1 MIKQIMPLSL
11 IVALRFFGLFIV
23 LPVLSIYALQM
34 KGATAFLAGLVVGG
48 YALTQALFQIPFGLM
63 SDKIGRKKTLLI
75 GLLIFIAGSVIAA
88 MSDNIYMLLLGRFL
102 QGAGAIGSV
111 VSAMIADLV
120 KEEERAHAMAIMGG
134 TIALSFAAAMIIAPI
149 VGGHWGIDKLFWLTA
164 ILSVM
169 AIGILFTAVPQPPK
183 IVHSYAEEESKMLD
197 VFKDKS
203 LTRMYITFLFHSSIM
218 TMAFFII
225 PLVMTQSISEGGF
238 GWEKAELW
246 KVYLPAMVFG
256 LIAMGPAAVFGEK
269 YGKGRQV
276 FMVSVAVILLGFLAM
291 GFATQPWL
299 FIVGVVLF
307 FIGFNMFEPLLQS
320 FVSKFAKVHQ
330 KGAALG
336 VANTFAYVG
345 IFLGGLLAGY
355 LMQHFGR
362 ETLAIFVAILAAV
375 WFVWVATMPNPNNR
389 GNVYL
394 PLDIFDR
401 NKVAALTDH
410 PAIVESYVNET
421 ENIAVVKYEKDMLD
435 EDEVRGMLLDEADK
449 KEN

>member
-1 MIKQIMPLSL
+1 MPLSL

-23 LPVLSIYALQM
+23 LPVLSIYALEM
-34 KGATAFLAGLVVGG
+34 EGATPFLAGLVVGG
-48 YALTQALFQIPFGLM
+48 YALTQAAFQIPFGLM
-63 SDKIGRKKTLLI
+63 SDKVGRKKTLLF
-75 GLLIFIAGSVIAA
+75 GLLIFIAGSVVAA
-88 MSDNIYMLLLGRFL
+88 MSDNIYMLLVGRFL

-120 KEEERAHAMAIMGG
+120 KEEQRAHAMAIMGG
-134 TIALSFAAAMIIAPI
+134 TIAMSFAVAMIVAPI

-169 AIGILFTAVPQPPK
+169 AIGILFIAVPQPPK
-183 IVHSYAEEESKMLD
+183 IVHSYAEDESKMLD

-225 PLVMTQSISEGGF
+225 PMVMTQSVADGGF
-238 GWEKAELW
+238 GWEKTELW

-269 YGKGRQV
+269 YGKGREI
-276 FMVSVAVILLGFLAM
+276 FMISVAVIFLGFLAM
-291 GFATQPWL
+291 GFATTPWL

-320 FVSKFAKVHQ
+320 FVAKFAKVHQ

-336 VANTFAYVG
+336 VANTFAYIG
-345 IFLGGLLAGY
+345 IFFGGILAGW
-355 LMQHFGR
+355 LMQHYDR
-362 ETLAIFVAILAAV
+362 ATLATVVLVISVV
-375 WFVWVATMPNPNNR
+375 WFIWVATMPNPNNR

-401 NKVAALTDH
+401 DKVAGLTSH
-410 PAIVESYVNET
+410 AAIVESYVNET
-421 ENIAVVKYEKDMLD
+421 ENIAVVKYEKDMID
-435 EDEVRGMLLDEADK
+435 EDEVRGLLLD
-449 KEN
+449 

>member
-23 LPVLSIYALQM
+23 LPVLSIYALDM
-34 KGATAFLAGLVVGG
+34 PGATPFLAGLVVGG
-48 YALTQALFQIPFGLM
+48 YALTQAAFQVPFGMM
-63 SDKIGRKKTLLI
+63 SDKFGRKQVLLF

-88 MSDNIYMLLLGRFL
+88 LSDDIYMLLIGRFL

-134 TIALSFAAAMIIAPI
+134 TIAMSFAAAMIIAPI
-149 VGGHWGIDKLFWLTA
+149 VGGNWGIDKLFWLTA

-169 AIGILFTAVPQPPK
+169 AIGVLFTSVPKPPK
-183 IVHSYAEEESKMLD
+183 IVHTYSEEESKFFE
-197 VFKDKS
+197 VFKDKA

-225 PLVMTQSISEGGF
+225 PVVMTQSIEEGGF

-246 KVYLPAMVFG
+246 KVYFPAMIFG
-256 LIAMGPAAVFGEK
+256 FIAMAPAAIFGEK
-269 YGKGRQV
+269 YGKGKEI
-276 FMVSVAVILLGFLAM
+276 FMISVAVIFLGFIAM
-291 GFATQPWL
+291 GFATTPWV
-299 FIVGVVLF
+299 FILGVVLF

-320 FVSKFAKVHQ
+320 FVAKFAKVHQ

-336 VANTFAYVG
+336 VANTFAYTG
-345 IFLGGLLAGY
+345 IFMGGLLAGW
-355 LMQHFGR
+355 LMQHYDRG
-362 ETLAIFVAILAAV
+362 TLAIVVAVISVV
-375 WFVWVATMPNPNNR
+375 WFIWVATMPSPNNR

-401 NKVAALTDH
+401 DKVHALTEHD
-410 PAIVESYVNET
+410 AIVESYVNET
-421 ENIAVVKYEKDMLD
+421 ENIAVVKYDKDLID
-435 EDEVRGMLLDEADK
+435 EDEVRGMLS
-449 KEN
+449 

>member
-1 MIKQIMPLSL
+1 MFKQIMPLSL

-23 LPVLSIYALQM
+23 LPVLSIYALDM
-34 KGATAFLAGLVVGG
+34 KGATPFLAGLVVGG
-48 YALTQALFQIPFGLM
+48 YALTQAIFQVPFGLM

-75 GLLIFIAGSVIAA
+75 GLLIFIAGSVISA
-88 MSDNIYMLLLGRFL
+88 MSDNIYMLLVGRFL

-120 KEEERAHAMAIMGG
+120 KEEQRAHAMAIMGG
-134 TIALSFAAAMIIAPI
+134 TIAMSFAVAMIVAPL

-164 ILSVM
+164 ILSIM

-183 IVHSYAEEESKMLD
+183 IVHSYAEDESKMLD

-225 PLVMTQSISEGGF
+225 PLVMTQSIEDGGF
-238 GWEKAELW
+238 GWAKAELW
-246 KVYLPAMVFG
+246 KVYLPAMIFG
-256 LIAMGPAAVFGEK
+256 LIAMGPSAVFGEK

-276 FMVSVAVILLGFLAM
+276 FMISVATIFFGFIAM
-291 GFATQPWL
+291 GFAHTPWV

-336 VANTFAYVG
+336 VANTFAYIG

-355 LMQHFGR
+355 IMNHYNR
-362 ETLAIFVAILAAV
+362 ETLAIIVALLAFV
-375 WFVWVATMPNPNNR
+375 WFIWVATMPNPNKR

-401 NKVAALTDH
+401 EKVSALTEH
-410 PAIVESYVNET
+410 EAIVESYVNET
-421 ENIAVVKYEKDMLD
+421 ENIAVVKYEKDMID
-435 EDEVRGMLLDEADK
+435 EDEVRGMLS
-449 KEN
+449 

>member
-23 LPVLSIYALQM
+23 LPVLSIYALDM
-34 KGATAFLAGLVVGG
+34 PGATPFLAGLVVGG
-48 YALTQALFQIPFGLM
+48 YALTQAIFQVPFGLM
-63 SDKIGRKKTLLI
+63 SDKVGRKKTLLF

-88 MSDNIYMLLLGRFL
+88 LSDNIYVLLAGRFL

-120 KEEERAHAMAIMGG
+120 KEEQRAHAMAVMGG

-149 VGGHWGIDKLFWLTA
+149 VGGNWGIDKLFWLTA
-164 ILSVM
+164 ALSVV
-169 AIGILFTAVPQPPK
+169 AIFVLFTAVPQPPT
-183 IVHSYAEEESKMLD
+183 IVHSYAEEESKMIS

-225 PLVMTQSISEGGF
+225 PMVMTMSPEEGGF
-238 GWEKAELW
+238 GWAKSELW

-256 LIAMGPAAVFGEK
+256 LLAMGPAAVFGEK
-269 YGKGRQV
+269 YGKGREV
-276 FMVSVAVILLGFLAM
+276 FMISVAVIFLGFIAM
-291 GFATQPWL
+291 GFATTAWV

-320 FVSKFAKVHQ
+320 FVAKFAKVHQ

-345 IFLGGLLAGY
+345 IFLGGLLAGW
-355 LMQHFGR
+355 LMQHYGR
-362 ETLAIFVAILAAV
+362 GVLSIVVAVIAIA
-375 WFVWVATMPNPNNR
+375 WFIWVATMPNPNNR

-401 NKVAALTDH
+401 NKVAALTEH
-410 PAIVESYVNET
+410 EAIVESYVNET
-421 ENIAVVKYEKDMLD
+421 ENIAVVKYEKDMID
-435 EDEVRGMLLDEADK
+435 EDEVRGMLLD
-449 KEN
+449 

>member
-1 MIKQIMPLSL
+1 MIKQILPLSL

-23 LPVLSIYALQM
+23 LPVLSIYALEM
-34 KGATAFLAGLVVGG
+34 KGATPFLAGLVVGG
-48 YALTQALFQIPFGLM
+48 YALTQAAFQVPFGLM
-63 SDKIGRKKTLLI
+63 SDKIGRKKTLLF
-75 GLLIFIAGSVIAA
+75 GLLIFIVGSVMAA
-88 MSDNIYMLLLGRFL
+88 MSDNIYMLLAGRFL

-120 KEEERAHAMAIMGG
+120 KEEQRAHAMAIMGG

-197 VFKDKS
+197 VFKDRA

-225 PLVMTQSISEGGF
+225 PLVMTQNVDEGGF
-238 GWEKAELW
+238 GWTKAELW
-246 KVYLPAMVFG
+246 KVYLPAMIFG
-256 LIAMGPAAVFGEK
+256 LLSMGPAAVFGEK
-269 YGKGRQV
+269 YGKGREV
-276 FMVSVAVILLGFLAM
+276 FMISVAVILLGFIAM
-291 GFATQPWL
+291 GFASAPWV
-299 FIVGVVLF
+299 FILGVVLF

-320 FVSKFAKVHQ
+320 FVAKFAKVHQ

-336 VANTFAYVG
+336 VANTFAYIG
-345 IFLGGLLAGY
+345 IFLGGLLAGW

-362 ETLAIFVAILAAV
+362 ATLAVVVVLIAAA
-375 WFVWVATMPNPNNR
+375 WFLWVATMPNPNNR
-389 GNVYL
+389 DNVYL

-401 NKVAALTDH
+401 EKVAALTEH
-410 PAIVESYVNET
+410 EAIVESYINET
-421 ENIAVVKYEKDMLD
+421 ENIAVVKYEKELID
-435 EDEVRGMLLDEADK
+435 EDEVRGMLLD
-449 KEN
+449 